1 MILVSALKKGLNFTH
16 DELREIGLFL
26 FSVNIFGDFL
36 LADTLFEY
44 IWSNPIVDL
53 TVCLSNMSLASHPV
67 WSVL

>member
-44 IWSNPIVDL
+44 I
-53 TVCLSNMSLASHPV
+53 
-67 WSVL
+67 